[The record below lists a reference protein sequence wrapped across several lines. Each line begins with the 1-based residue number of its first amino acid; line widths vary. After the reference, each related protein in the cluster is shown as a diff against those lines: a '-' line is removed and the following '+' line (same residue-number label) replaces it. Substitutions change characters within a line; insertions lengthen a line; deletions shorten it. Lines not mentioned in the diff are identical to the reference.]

1 MKVRTRMAPSPTGD
15 MHVGSLAITLKN
27 YAFAKRHKGEFILRI
42 EDTDKVREVDD
53 GIHAIQRILKLY
65 SLDWDEGPGVGGKF
79 GPYIQSERLA
89 IYKEKAEELVAKG
102 KAYHCFCTRERLQEV
117 KEKQQAEKIP
127 PKYDGFCKNLSNKEV
142 QEKLDQKIE
151 SVIRL
156 KVPENKEVKFN
167 DLIRGEIVM
176 NSDTVNDQVLMKSDG
191 FPTYHLAVV
200 VDDHLMEITHIMR
213 GEEWISSTPKHILLY
228 EAFGWELPVFAHIPI
243 FLNPDGKGKMS
254 KRKGTVSAQSF
265 LDRGYLPEALLNF
278 FMILGWSRPDD
289 VEIMS
294 MEEYIERFDP
304 VDVSS
309 KSVVFDLK
317 KLDWIN
323 GIYIRKLELSELKQK
338 IEKFLPND
346 FPKDK
351 LESILILVR
360 ERLEKLSDIE
370 ELTNFFYRDIQLDND
385 FSDET
390 SESAQRQK
398 MLLKKS
404 SVEEVLAQIDQTK
417 TVLLKIDDWNTANI
431 EKSVRELQENQEWKK
446 NQFFMMLRVVVTGKK
461 ATPPLFETIEVIGK
475 KITIDRLD
483 QAVKFLSK

>member
-27 YAFAKRHKGEFILRI
+27 YAFARRHHGQFILRI

-53 GIHAIQRILKLY
+53 GIEAIQRILKQY
-65 SLDWDEGPGVGGKF
+65 SLDWDEGPNVGGKF
-79 GPYIQSERLA
+79 GPYIQSQRLA
-89 IYKEKAEELVAKG
+89 IYQEKAEELIAKG

-117 KEKQQAEKIP
+117 KEKQQAEKTP
-127 PKYDGFCKNLSNKEV
+127 PKYDGFCRNLSSEEV
-142 QEKLDQKIE
+142 KKKLDQKIE

-156 KVPENKEVKFN
+156 KVPENKEIKFI
-167 DLIRGEIVM
+167 DLIRGEIVV

-191 FPTYHLAVV
+191 YPTYHLAVV

-228 EAFGWELPVFAHIPI
+228 EAFDWELPIFAHIPI

-254 KRKGTVSAQSF
+254 KRKGAVSAQSF

-278 FMILGWSRPDD
+278 FMILGWARPDD

-294 MEEYIERFDP
+294 MVDYIERFDP
-304 VDVSS
+304 ADVSS
-309 KSVVFDLK
+309 KSVVFDIK

-323 GIYIRKLELSELKQK
+323 GIYIRKLESSELKQK

-351 LESILILVR
+351 LDSILILVR
-360 ERLEKLSDIE
+360 ERLERLSDIE
-370 ELTNFFYRDIQLDND
+370 ELTSFFYRDIQLHDD
-385 FSDET
+385 
-390 SESAQRQK
+390 AKK

-404 SVEEVLAQIDQTK
+404 NVEEVLTQIEQTK
-417 TVLLKIDDWNTANI
+417 SQLLEIEDWNTANI
-431 EKSVRELQENQEWKK
+431 EEAVRKLQENKEWKK
-446 NQFFMMLRVVVTGKK
+446 NQFFMMLRVAVTGRK
-461 ATPPLFETIEVIGK
+461 ATPPLFETIEIIGK
-475 KITIDRLD
+475 KFTLERLN
-483 QAVKFLSK
+483 QAIKFLSN